1 MINKTAVYVLW
12 VREMKRFWRAK
23 SRIVGALAMPLFF
36 LAFLGLGFRRMSI
49 PGVDGEVGYIRFLVP
64 GIIGMSILFSST
76 FGGLSV
82 LWDREFGFLKEIMVA
97 PVSRVSIV
105 LGRIAGGA
113 TTALIQAIL
122 ILGISYIMGFKII
135 NFSSIFLAVIFM
147 ILIAITFL
155 GLGLIFASKMR
166 DMQGFSIVMN
176 FVIFPLFFLSGALY
190 PLENFPVWL
199 RYISKLDPLTYGV
212 DGLRAAL
219 IGVSSFSIFSNLIFM
234 VIFSLVMIFVIFPVF
249 FLSGALYPLE
259 NFPVWL
265 RYISMIVPLSY
276 GVDGLRAAL

>member
-113 TTALIQAIL
+113 TTALIQAVL
-122 ILGISYIMGFKII
+122 ILGISHIMGFKITSL
-135 NFSSIFLAVIFM
+135 SSIFLAVVFM

-199 RYISKLDPLTYGV
+199 RYISKIDPLTYGV

-219 IGVSSFSIFSNLIFM
+219 IGISSFSIFSNFIFM
-234 VIFSLVMIFVIFPVF
+234 VIFSLVMILLGAYF
-249 FLSGALYPLE
+249 FEKSE
-259 NFPVWL
+259 SV
-265 RYISMIVPLSY
+265 
-276 GVDGLRAAL
+276 

>member
-1 MINKTAVYVLW
+1 MINKTAIYVLW
-12 VREMKRFWRAK
+12 MREMKRWWRAK
-23 SRIVGALAMPLFF
+23 SRIVGSLAMPLFF
-36 LAFLGLGFRRMSI
+36 LAFLGLGFRRMTI
-49 PGVDGEVGYIRFLVP
+49 PGLSEDVGYIRFLVP
-64 GIIGMSILFSST
+64 GIIGMNILFSST

-122 ILGISYIMGFKII
+122 ILAISYIMGFKII
-135 NFSSIFLAVIFM
+135 NISSIFLAIVFM
-147 ILIAITFL
+147 ILIAVTFL

-166 DMQGFSIVMN
+166 DIQGFSIVMN

-190 PLENFPVWL
+190 PIENLPVWL
-199 RYISKLDPLTYGV
+199 RYVSKLDPLTYGV

-219 IGVSSFSIFSNLIFM
+219 IGVSSFSIFYNFIFM
-234 VIFSLVMIFVIFPVF
+234 VIFSLVMIFLGAYF
-249 FLSGALYPLE
+249 FEKSE
-259 NFPVWL
+259 SV
-265 RYISMIVPLSY
+265 
-276 GVDGLRAAL
+276 

>member
-1 MINKTAVYVLW
+1 
-12 VREMKRFWRAK
+12 
-23 SRIVGALAMPLFF
+23 
-36 LAFLGLGFRRMSI
+36 
-49 PGVDGEVGYIRFLVP
+49 VDGEVGYIRFLVP

-113 TTALIQAIL
+113 TTALIQAVL
-122 ILGISYIMGFKII
+122 ILGISHIMGFKII
-135 NFSSIFLAVIFM
+135 NLSSIFLAVLFM

-190 PLENFPVWL
+190 PLENFPSWL
-199 RYISKLDPLTYGV
+199 RFISKLDPLTYGV

-219 IGVSSFSIFSNLIFM
+219 IGVSSFSIFSNFIFM
-234 VIFSLVMIFVIFPVF
+234 VIFSSVMILLGAYF
-249 FLSGALYPLE
+249 FEKSE
-259 NFPVWL
+259 SV
-265 RYISMIVPLSY
+265 
-276 GVDGLRAAL
+276 